1 MKIKTTNKIQLIIS
15 GGQSGVDRAA
25 LDFSIK
31 HNIPHKGYCPA
42 KRWAEDGKI
51 DPKYNLI
58 ETESSDTSIR
68 TRKNVELADAT
79 LIIFSMQMDEGTQL
93 TEAIA
98 KQLKNPFYI
107 LNLDRIKKN
116 KFIDWVEQNQ
126 ISSLNIAGPRE
137 SNSPGIY
144 ISSLEFLESIRDL
157 F

>member
-1 MKIKTTNKIQLIIS
+1 MTIKKINKIQLIIS

-31 HNIPHKGYCPA
+31 HSISHKGFCPA
-42 KRWAEDGKI
+42 NRWAEDGKI
-51 DPKYNLI
+51 DPEYNLT
-58 ETESSDTSIR
+58 ETKSSETSIR

-79 LIIFSMQMDEGTQL
+79 LILFTNQMDEGTQL

-98 KQLKNPFYI
+98 KQLKKPFYI
-107 LNLDRIKKN
+107 LNLDRN
-116 KFIDWVEQNQ
+116 KRNKVIDWVEQNQ

-144 ISSLEFLESIRDL
+144 NASLELLESLKDL

>member
-1 MKIKTTNKIQLIIS
+1 
-15 GGQSGVDRAA
+15 
-25 LDFSIK
+25 
-31 HNIPHKGYCPA
+31 
-42 KRWAEDGKI
+42 
-51 DPKYNLI
+51 
-58 ETESSDTSIR
+58 
-68 TRKNVELADAT
+68 
-79 LIIFSMQMDEGTQL
+79 MQMDEGTQL